1 MKNGGKVFTRKYPHF
16 TAALAFG
23 AKESSLINNIFTIC
37 NLGVVLFVV
46 VAGSILASPSKWSI
60 PEEDVPT
67 NSTVDYGTGGFAPY
81 GIGGIIR
88 GAAIC
93 FYGFIGFVKISV

>member
-1 MKNGGKVFTRKYPHF
+1 M
-16 TAALAFG
+16 AFG
-23 AKESSLINNIFTIC
+23 AKESSFINNIFTIC

-46 VAGSILASPSKWSI
+46 VAGSILADPQNWLI
-60 PEEDVPT
+60 AEDKVPQGET
-67 NSTVDYGTGGFAPY
+67 NYGTGGFAPY

-93 FYGFIGFVKISV
+93 FYGFIGFVAVVKVYIRYLSDLK

>member
-1 MKNGGKVFTRKYPHF
+1 M
-16 TAALAFG
+16 ALAFG
-23 AKESSLINNIFTIC
+23 AKESSFINNIFTIC

-46 VAGSILASPSKWSI
+46 VAGSILASPSNWSI
-60 PEEDVPT
+60 PEDEVPKNGT
-67 NSTVDYGTGGFAPY
+67 DFGTGGFAPY

-93 FYGFIGFVKISV
+93 FYGFIGFVAEFKICSQRLRKHNFIPQF

>member
-1 MKNGGKVFTRKYPHF
+1 M
-16 TAALAFG
+16 AFG
-23 AKESSLINNIFTIC
+23 AKESSFINNIFTVC

-46 VAGSILASPSKWSI
+46 VAGSILANSENWLI
-60 PEEDVPT
+60 PEEEVPKGDT
-67 NSTVDYGTGGFAPY
+67 DYGTGGFAPY

-93 FYGFIGFVKISV
+93 FYGFIGFVAI

>member
-1 MKNGGKVFTRKYPHF
+1 M
-16 TAALAFG
+16 AFG
-23 AKESSLINNIFTIC
+23 AKESSFINNIFTIC

-46 VAGSILASPSKWSI
+46 VAGSILASPDNWSI
-60 PEEDVPT
+60 PEDKVPNNGT
-67 NSTVDYGTGGFAPY
+67 DFGTGGFAPY

-93 FYGFIGFVKISV
+93 FYGFIGFVKIC